1 MPVKPKTNSLFDHL
15 KEITQNQRSDYWET
29 LSDTSK
35 RTFSTFMIN
44 RYLSMNYD
52 WVEIIDQLQPYTLA
66 NQLDPKLVY
75 KLYIDIFPKSNV
87 FLKYIKSQN
96 EKYSKELLELFMLH
110 YKLSKHEANDYLDI
124 LFSKDDGIKEIKKI
138 AEMYG
143 NDEKEIKK
151 MMKVT

>member
-1 MPVKPKTNSLFDHL
+1 MSEKIKTNTLFDHL
-15 KEITQNQRSDYWET
+15 KEITQNQRPDYWEI
-29 LSDTSK
+29 LSDASK

-75 KLYIDIFPKSNV
+75 KLYIDVFPKSNI
-87 FLKYIKSQN
+87 FLKYIKSRS
-96 EKYSKELLELFMLH
+96 EKYTKELLELFMLH
-110 YKLSKHEANDYLDI
+110 YNVSKHEANDYLDI
-124 LFSKDDGIKEIKKI
+124 LFSKEDGIKEIKKI
-138 AEMYG
+138 VAMYG

-151 MMKVT
+151 MMKV